1 MNKLTVDSKIEQAI
15 VAMLE
20 NIAERVNTK
29 YDGYWADKEVSEIE
43 YKSRDGFMS
52 MNNGGYSVDT
62 LHSLSY
68 AIGSSNFLCDAI
80 KDAASYEQLLVM
92 QCFIDEQEISDNCY
106 CYSLTDS
113 ECWNIISKDEDIKE
127 SFYDYE
133 NSFCE
138 GTYYTTTR
146 AMYYCADNY
155 YNKKGVDCV
164 VIDFAYNLDE
174 YGRDNKGVNLY
185 CRTVPLS
192 ELTVELLA
200 DIEQEIMALL

>member
-15 VAMLE
+15 IDMLS
-20 NIAERVNTK
+20 NISERVNTQ
-29 YDGYWADKEVSEIE
+29 YDGYWCDKDIEEIE

-62 LHSLSY
+62 LHLLAHSM
-68 AIGSSNFLCDAI
+68 GGGNFLCDAI
-80 KDAASYEQLLVM
+80 RNAAEYEQLLAM
-92 QCFIDEQEISDNCY
+92 QCFIDEQGLSDN

-113 ECWNIISKDEDIKE
+113 ECWDIISKDEDIQE

-133 NSFCE
+133 NDFCD
-138 GTYYTTTR
+138 GTHYTTTR
-146 AMYYCADNY
+146 AMYYCADNF
-155 YNKKGVDCV
+155 YNETNTDCV

-200 DIEQEIMALL
+200 DIEQEILALL

>member
-1 MNKLTVDSKIEQAI
+1 MKKLTVDSKIEQAI
-15 VAMLE
+15 IDMLS
-20 NIAERVNTK
+20 NISERVNTK
-29 YDGYWADKEVSEIE
+29 YDGYWSDKEVDAIE

-52 MNNGGYSVDT
+52 MNNGGYDIST
-62 LHSLSY
+62 LHSLSCV
-68 AIGSSNFLCDAI
+68 IGSGNILCDAI
-80 KDAASYEQLLVM
+80 RNAASYEQLLAM
-92 QCFIDEQEISDNCY
+92 QCFIDEQGLSDN

-113 ECWNIISKDEDIKE
+113 ECWDIISKDEDIQE

-133 NSFCE
+133 NDFCD

-155 YNKKGVDCV
+155 YNETNNDCV

-174 YGRDNKGVNLY
+174 YGRDSKGVNLY

-192 ELTVELLA
+192 ELTVELIA
-200 DIEQEIMALL
+200 DIEQEILALL

>member
-1 MNKLTVDSKIEQAI
+1 MNKLTVDSKIERALI
-15 VAMLE
+15 ELLT
-20 NIAERVNTK
+20 NISERVNTQ
-29 YDGYWADKEVSEIE
+29 YDGYWGYKDVEEIE

-62 LHSLSY
+62 LHSLSQT
-68 AIGSSNFLCDAI
+68 IGSGNFLCDAI
-80 KDAASYEQLLVM
+80 KGAAFYEQLLAM
-92 QCFIDEQEISDNCY
+92 QCFIDEQELSDN

-113 ECWNIISKDEDIKE
+113 ECWDIISKDEDIQE

-133 NSFCE
+133 NNFND

-146 AMYYCADNY
+146 AMYYCTDNF
-155 YNKKGVDCV
+155 YNKTNNDCV

-200 DIEQEIMALL
+200 DIEQEILALL

>member
-1 MNKLTVDSKIEQAI
+1 MNKLAVDSKIEQAI
-15 VAMLE
+15 IDMLS
-20 NIAERVNTK
+20 NISERVNTQ
-29 YDGYWADKEVSEIE
+29 YDGYWSDKEVDAIG

-62 LHSLSY
+62 LHSLAHST
-68 AIGSSNFLCDAI
+68 GSGNFLCDAI
-80 KDAASYEQLLVM
+80 RNAASYEQLLAM
-92 QCFIDEQEISDNCY
+92 QCFIDEQGLADN

-113 ECWNIISKDEDIKE
+113 ECWNIISKDEDIKD
-127 SFYDYE
+127 SFYDYA
-133 NSFCE
+133 NDFTD

-146 AMYYCADNY
+146 AIYNCADNY
-155 YNKKGVDCV
+155 YNKEGIDCV

-174 YGRDNKGVNLY
+174 HGRDNLAVNLY

-200 DIEQEIMALL
+200 DIEQEILALL

>member
-15 VAMLE
+15 IDMLDNVAL
-20 NIAERVNTK
+20 RVNTQ
-29 YDGYWADKEVSEIE
+29 YDGYWGDKEVGEIE

-52 MNNGGYSVDT
+52 MNNGGYMIST
-62 LHSLSY
+62 LHYLSNV
-68 AIGSSNFLCDAI
+68 ISSGKVLCDAI
-80 KDAASYEQLLVM
+80 HNTADYEQLLAM
-92 QCFIDEQEISDNCY
+92 QCFIDEQGLSDN

-113 ECWNIISKDEDIKE
+113 ECWDIISKDGGIQE

-133 NSFCE
+133 NDFCD

-155 YNKKGVDCV
+155 YNETNTDCV

-174 YGRDNKGVNLY
+174 YGRDNKAVNLY

-200 DIEQEIMALL
+200 DIEQEILALL

>member
-15 VAMLE
+15 IDMLSK
-20 NIAERVNTK
+20 ISARVNTQ
-29 YDGYWADKEVSEIE
+29 YDGYWGDKEVDEIE

-62 LHSLSY
+62 LHSLAHSV
-68 AIGSSNFLCDAI
+68 GSGNFLCDAI
-80 KDAASYEQLLVM
+80 RNAAEYEQLLAM
-92 QCFIDEQEISDNCY
+92 QCFIDEQGLADN

-113 ECWNIISKDEDIKE
+113 ECWVIISKDDDIKE

-133 NSFCE
+133 NNFND

-200 DIEQEIMALL
+200 DIEQEILALL

>member
-1 MNKLTVDSKIEQAI
+1 MMNKLLVDSSIEQAI

-20 NIAERVNTK
+20 NIAMRVNTQ
-29 YDGYWADKEVSEIE
+29 YDGYWGDKNVEGIE
-43 YKSRDGFMS
+43 YKNRDGFMS
-52 MNNGGYSVDT
+52 MNNGGYSIDT
-62 LHSLSY
+62 MHLLSC
-68 AIGSSNFLCDAI
+68 AIGSGNFLCDAI
-80 KDAASYEQLLVM
+80 YNAASYEQLLAM
-92 QCFIDEQEISDNCY
+92 QCFIDEHSLSDN

-113 ECWNIISKDEDIKE
+113 QCWDIISKDDDIEE

-133 NSFCE
+133 NNFND

-200 DIEQEIMALL
+200 DIEQEILALL

>member
-20 NIAERVNTK
+20 NIAERVNTQ
-29 YDGYWADKEVSEIE
+29 YDGYCGDREVSEIE
-43 YKSRDGFMS
+43 YKSRDGFMI

-68 AIGSSNFLCDAI
+68 AIGSGNFLCDAI
-80 KDAASYEQLLVM
+80 QEAASYEQLLAM
-92 QCFIDEQEISDNCY
+92 QCFINEQGLADN
-106 CYSLTDS
+106 CYSLTES
-113 ECWNIISKDEDIKE
+113 ECYDIISKDEDIKE

-133 NSFCE
+133 NIFCD

-155 YNKKGVDCV
+155 YNKTGADCV

-185 CRTVPLS
+185 CRTVLLS

>member
-1 MNKLTVDSKIEQAI
+1 MKKLTVDSKIEQAI
-15 VAMLE
+15 IDMLS
-20 NIAERVNTK
+20 NISERVNTK
-29 YDGYWADKEVSEIE
+29 YDGYWYDKEVDAIE

-52 MNNGGYSVDT
+52 MNNGGYDIST
-62 LHSLSY
+62 LHSLSC
-68 AIGSSNFLCDAI
+68 AIGSGNMLCDAI
-80 KDAASYEQLLVM
+80 RNAAEYEQLLAM
-92 QCFIDEQEISDNCY
+92 QCFIDEQGLADN
-106 CYSLTDS
+106 CYSLTNS
-113 ECWNIISKDEDIKE
+113 QCWDIISKDDDIKE

-133 NSFCE
+133 NNFTD

-146 AMYYCADNY
+146 ATYYCADSY

-200 DIEQEIMALL
+200 DIEQEILALL

>member
-15 VAMLE
+15 IELLT
-20 NIAERVNTK
+20 NISLRVNTQ
-29 YDGYWADKEVSEIE
+29 YDGYWVDKEVDEIE

-62 LHSLSY
+62 LHSLAHS
-68 AIGSSNFLCDAI
+68 IGSGNFLCDAI
-80 KDAASYEQLLVM
+80 RNAASYEQLLAM
-92 QCFIDEQEISDNCY
+92 QCFIDEQGLSDN

-113 ECWNIISKDEDIKE
+113 ECWDIISKDDDIQE

-133 NSFCE
+133 NNFND

-185 CRTVPLS
+185 CRTVPLG
-192 ELTVELLA
+192 ELTVELIA
-200 DIEQEIMALL
+200 DIEQEIMSLL

>member
-15 VAMLE
+15 IDMLDNVAL
-20 NIAERVNTK
+20 RVNTQ
-29 YDGYWADKEVSEIE
+29 YDGYWGDKEVDEIE

-62 LHSLSY
+62 LHSLSQT
-68 AIGSSNFLCDAI
+68 IGSGNVLCDAI
-80 KDAASYEQLLVM
+80 ENAASYEQLLAM
-92 QCFIDEQEISDNCY
+92 QCFIDEQGLADN
-106 CYSLTDS
+106 CYSLTNS
-113 ECWNIISKDEDIKE
+113 ECWDIISKEDDIKE

-133 NSFCE
+133 NNFND

-200 DIEQEIMALL
+200 DIEQEILALL

>member
-15 VAMLE
+15 IDMLS
-20 NIAERVNTK
+20 NISERVNTQ
-29 YDGYWADKEVSEIE
+29 YDGYWYDKEVDAIE

-62 LHSLSY
+62 LHLLAHS
-68 AIGSSNFLCDAI
+68 IGSGNFLCDAI
-80 KDAASYEQLLVM
+80 RNEASYEQLLAM
-92 QCFIDEQEISDNCY
+92 QCFINEQGLSDN

-113 ECWNIISKDEDIKE
+113 ECWDIINKDDDIKD

-133 NSFCE
+133 NSFCD

-146 AMYYCADNY
+146 AIYYCADNF
-155 YNKKGVDCV
+155 YNKEGIDCV

-174 YGRDNKGVNLY
+174 YGRDKQAVNLY

-192 ELTVELLA
+192 ELTMELLA
-200 DIEQEIMALL
+200 DIEQEILALL

>member
-15 VAMLE
+15 IGLLT
-20 NIAERVNTK
+20 NISERVNTQ
-29 YDGYWADKEVSEIE
+29 YDGYWGDKEVDEIE

-62 LHSLSY
+62 LHSLAHS
-68 AIGSSNFLCDAI
+68 IGSGNFLCDAI
-80 KDAASYEQLLVM
+80 RNAASYEQLLAM
-92 QCFIDEQEISDNCY
+92 QFFIDEQGLSDN

-113 ECWNIISKDEDIKE
+113 QCWDIISKDEDIQE

-133 NSFCE
+133 NNFCD

-146 AMYYCADNY
+146 AMYYCVDNY
-155 YNKKGVDCV
+155 YNKTGGDCV

-174 YGRDNKGVNLY
+174 YGRDNKAVNLY
-185 CRTVPLS
+185 CRTVPLG
-192 ELTVELLA
+192 ELTVELIA
-200 DIEQEIMALL
+200 DIEQEILALL

>member
-15 VAMLE
+15 IDMLS
-20 NIAERVNTK
+20 NISERVNTK
-29 YDGYWADKEVSEIE
+29 YDGYWGDKEVDEIE

-52 MNNGGYSVDT
+52 MNNGGYSVGT
-62 LHSLSY
+62 LHLLTHS
-68 AIGSSNFLCDAI
+68 IGSGNFLCDAI
-80 KDAASYEQLLVM
+80 HNAAEYEQLLAA
-92 QCFIDEQEISDNCY
+92 QCFIDEQGLANN

-113 ECWNIISKDEDIKE
+113 ECWEIINKDEDIQE

-133 NSFCE
+133 NDFCD
-138 GTYYTTTR
+138 GIYYTTTR
-146 AMYYCADNY
+146 AMYYCADNF
-155 YNKKGVDCV
+155 YNETNTDCV

-174 YGRDNKGVNLY
+174 YGRDNKAVNLY

-200 DIEQEIMALL
+200 DIEQEILALL

>member
-1 MNKLTVDSKIEQAI
+1 MNKLIVDSKIEQAI
-15 VAMLE
+15 IDMLS
-20 NIAERVNTK
+20 NISERVNTQ
-29 YDGYWADKEVSEIE
+29 YDSYWGDKEVDEIE

-62 LHSLSY
+62 LHSLAHS
-68 AIGSSNFLCDAI
+68 IGSGNFLCDAI
-80 KDAASYEQLLVM
+80 RNAASYEQLLAM
-92 QCFIDEQEISDNCY
+92 QCFIDEQGLSDN

-113 ECWNIISKDEDIKE
+113 ECWDIISKEDDIKD

-133 NSFCE
+133 NNFTD

-174 YGRDNKGVNLY
+174 YGMDNKGVNLY

-192 ELTVELLA
+192 ELTVELIA
-200 DIEQEIMALL
+200 DIEQEILALL

>member
-15 VAMLE
+15 IDMLS
-20 NIAERVNTK
+20 NISERVNTQ
-29 YDGYWADKEVSEIE
+29 YDGYWYDKDVEEIE

-62 LHSLSY
+62 LHSLSQT
-68 AIGSSNFLCDAI
+68 IGSGNILCDAI
-80 KDAASYEQLLVM
+80 RNAAEYEQLLAM
-92 QCFIDEQEISDNCY
+92 QCFIDEQGLSDNCY
-106 CYSLTDS
+106 SLTNS
-113 ECWNIISKDEDIKE
+113 QCWDIISKDEDIQE

-133 NSFCE
+133 NNFND

-146 AMYYCADNY
+146 AMYYCTDNF
-155 YNKKGVDCV
+155 YNKTNNDCV

-200 DIEQEIMALL
+200 DIEQEILALL

>member
-15 VAMLE
+15 VTMLE
-20 NIAERVNTK
+20 NIAERVNTQ
-29 YDGYWADKEVSEIE
+29 YDGFWEDKEVEEIE
-43 YKSRDGFMS
+43 YKNRDGFMS

-62 LHSLSY
+62 LHSLSHS
-68 AIGSSNFLCDAI
+68 ICSGNFLCDAI
-80 KDAASYEQLLVM
+80 RNEASHEQLLAM
-92 QCFIDEQEISDNCY
+92 QCFINEQRLSDN

-113 ECWNIISKDEDIKE
+113 ECWDIINKDDDIKD

-155 YNKKGVDCV
+155 YNSIDSDCV

-174 YGRDNKGVNLY
+174 YGRDNKAVNLY

-192 ELTVELLA
+192 ELSIELLA
-200 DIEQEIMALL
+200 DIEQEILALL

>member
-15 VAMLE
+15 IELLT
-20 NIAERVNTK
+20 NISLRVNTQ
-29 YDGYWADKEVSEIE
+29 YDGYWGDKEVDEIE
-43 YKSRDGFMS
+43 YKSRDGFVS

-62 LHSLSY
+62 LHSLAHS
-68 AIGSSNFLCDAI
+68 IGSGDFLCDAI
-80 KDAASYEQLLVM
+80 RNAASYEQLLAM
-92 QCFIDEQEISDNCY
+92 QCFIDEQGLSDN

-113 ECWNIISKDEDIKE
+113 ECWDIISKDDDIKE

-133 NSFCE
+133 NNFND

-200 DIEQEIMALL
+200 DIEQEILALL

>member
-1 MNKLTVDSKIEQAI
+1 MNKLTVDSKIDQAI
-15 VAMLE
+15 IDMLS
-20 NIAERVNTK
+20 NILERVNTK
-29 YDGYWADKEVSEIE
+29 YYGYWYDKEVDAIE

-62 LHSLSY
+62 LHSLAHST
-68 AIGSSNFLCDAI
+68 GSGNFLCDAI
-80 KDAASYEQLLVM
+80 RNAAEYEQLLAM
-92 QCFIDEQEISDNCY
+92 QCFIDEQGLADN

-113 ECWNIISKDEDIKE
+113 ECWNIISKDYDIKD

-133 NSFCE
+133 NNFSD

-146 AMYYCADNY
+146 AMYYCADNF
-155 YNKKGVDCV
+155 YNKTNNDCV

-200 DIEQEIMALL
+200 DIEQEILALL

>member
-1 MNKLTVDSKIEQAI
+1 MNKLTVDSKIERALI
-15 VAMLE
+15 ELLT
-20 NIAERVNTK
+20 NISERVNTQ
-29 YDGYWADKEVSEIE
+29 YDGYWGYKDVEEIE

-62 LHSLSY
+62 LHSLSQT
-68 AIGSSNFLCDAI
+68 IGSGNFLCDAI
-80 KDAASYEQLLVM
+80 KGAAFYEQLLAM
-92 QCFIDEQEISDNCY
+92 QCFIDEQELSDN

-113 ECWNIISKDEDIKE
+113 ECWDIISKDEDIQE

-133 NSFCE
+133 NDFCD

-146 AMYYCADNY
+146 AMYYCTDNF
-155 YNKKGVDCV
+155 YNKTNNDCV

-200 DIEQEIMALL
+200 DIEQEILALL